1 MARNQQMAQQ
11 NVQAQSQAQIQSTQ
25 AASQA
30 KQQEL
35 QLQSQLDAQ
44 QMQLKSQL
52 EAQLETMRHEHRKE
66 IELLKAQATLG
77 FKTDDQEFRE
87 KLEVFKEDR
96 KDDRVK
102 KQTSD
107 QSKLISQRQGSRGE
121 IEGPQ
126 EQQEGPRTA
135 DQVIQQAIQSQDG
148 QQGE

>member
-1 MARNQQMAQQ
+1 MARNQEIAQQ
-11 NVQAQSQAQIQSTQ
+11 NVQAQSQAQVQSTQ

-30 KQQEL
+30 KQQEM
-35 QLQSQLDAQ
+35 QMQSQLDSQ

-52 EAQLETMRHEHRKE
+52 EAQLETLRHEHRKE

-107 QSKLISQRQGSRGE
+107 QSKLISQRQGQRGE
-121 IEGPQ
+121 IEEPQDRAQQGPPPSQ
-126 EQQEGPRTA
+126 E
-135 DQVIQQAIQSQDG
+135 VIEQAIESQNE
-148 QQGE
+148 Q